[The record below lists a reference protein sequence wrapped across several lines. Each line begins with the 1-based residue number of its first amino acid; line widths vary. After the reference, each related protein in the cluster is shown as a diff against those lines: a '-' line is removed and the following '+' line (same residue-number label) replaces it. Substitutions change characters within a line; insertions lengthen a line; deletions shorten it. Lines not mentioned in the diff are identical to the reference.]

1 VLLQRRVMMALAARL
16 TEPSQKRDTSP
27 AFVPERMQTGREGER
42 AGKRPRLMVNT
53 EPERAESALPE
64 SPPAIKGFE
73 DPVLVRGLGEAL
85 SRLRTD
91 VEWVASV
98 WEDIVAAKE

>member
-1 VLLQRRVMMALAARL
+1 MLNPDD
-16 TEPSQKRDTSP
+16 TE
-27 AFVPERMQTGREGER
+27 
-42 AGKRPRLMVNT
+42 L
-53 EPERAESALPE
+53 ERAESIQPE

-98 WEDIVAAKE
+98 WEDIVTAKE